1 MTVLMPRLWR
11 GGSLSLVL
19 VTALGLSLTACG
31 GDDEAAQSAPA
42 ASTPASSATPETPDA
57 SGTPGATV
65 KRTSAELA
73 RALLEIADLPDGY
86 QVEKDDPAGDAE
98 KPFSSASSKCK
109 TLVKFLNATEA
120 PGAKATTHR
129 AFSAGQEGTFL
140 DFGIDAMG
148 NKDEVAYLQH
158 AYKKAVTSCSKVTM
172 KIGEGSYSMEVEEIA
187 APEFGTDPFAFRL
200 TATSGSRRGL
210 EFTAA
215 TTGVEDVVV
224 SVTLLA
230 GQDGELEGATEA
242 AVSKAQQ
249 VLKKGA

>member
-1 MTVLMPRLWR
+1 MTRFVSFPLT
-11 GGSLSLVL
+11 L
-19 VTALGLSLTACG
+19 VTALSLSLTACG
-31 GDDEAAQSAPA
+31 GDDKDAAQSNQA
-42 ASTPASSATPETPDA
+42 ASTPTPTVTPETPDVT
-57 SGTPGATV
+57 GTPAATV

-73 RALLEIADLPDGY
+73 KALLEIADLPAGY

-109 TLVKFLNATEA
+109 TLVRFLNATEA

-129 AFSAGQEGTFL
+129 SFSAGQEGTFL

-158 AYKKAVTSCSKVTM
+158 AYKKAVTSCPKVTM
-172 KIGEGSYSMEVEEIA
+172 KLGEGSSTMEVEEIS
-187 APEFGTDPFAFRL
+187 APQFGTDPFAFRL

-230 GQDGELEGATEA
+230 GQEGELEGATEA

>member
-1 MTVLMPRLWR
+1 MTVVTAHRRRRLVPLALATAL
-11 GGSLSLVL
+11 SLSL
-19 VTALGLSLTACG
+19 AACG
-31 GDDEAAQSAPA
+31 GDKDDTAGAPS
-42 ASTPASSATPETPDA
+42 ASTPASSTPPADA
-57 SGTPGATV
+57 DSSKTPGAAV
-65 KRTSAELA
+65 KRTSAELT
-73 RALLEIADLPDGY
+73 RALLELSELPDGY
-86 QVEKDDPAGDAE
+86 QLEEDDPAGDAE

-109 TLVKFLNATEA
+109 TLVRFLNATEA

-129 AFSAGQEGTFL
+129 SFSAGSEGSFL

-148 NKDEVAYLQH
+148 NNDEVAYLQH
-158 AYKKAVTSCSKVTM
+158 AYRKAVTSCPKVTM
-172 KIGEGSYSMEVEEIA
+172 RIGEGSYSMEVEEIA
-187 APEFGTDPFAFRL
+187 APQIGTDPFAFQL
-200 TATSGSRRGL
+200 TVTSGSRRGL

-242 AVSKAQQ
+242 AVAKAQQ

>member
-1 MTVLMPRLWR
+1 MTRFALPPLA
-11 GGSLSLVL
+11 LVA
-19 VTALGLSLTACG
+19 ALGLSLTACG
-31 GDDEAAQSAPA
+31 GDGKDEAGQSVPA
-42 ASTPASSATPETPDA
+42 ASTPASTATPEAPDA
-57 SGTPGATV
+57 SGTPAATV

-73 RALLEIADLPDGY
+73 KALLEIADLPDGY
-86 QVEKDDPAGDAE
+86 AVEKDDPAGEAE
-98 KPFSSASSKCK
+98 KPFSSTSSKCK

-129 AFSAGQEGTFL
+129 SFSAGQEGTFL

-158 AYKKAVTSCSKVTM
+158 AYRKAVSSCPKVTM
-172 KIGEGSYSMEVEEIA
+172 RIGAGSYSMEVEEIS

-230 GQDGELEGATEA
+230 GQEGELEGATEA